1 MSVNIDEVYGS
12 IKISDEVIAS
22 TAAIAATQV
31 EGVAELTG
39 GISESISNIIGKSTQ
54 TKGIKVNVNEDNVVI
69 DIYIIVNYGV
79 KIPEVAWNVQENVK
93 KEIEKITGISVKAIN
108 IHVQGV
114 EFNIN
119 NEDNKDYIKEPVTQK
134 KKKME
139 IDL

>member
-39 GISESISNIIGKSTQ
+39 GISESISNIIGKSTLA
-54 TKGIKVNVNEDNVVI
+54 KGIKVNVNEDNVLI

-79 KIPEVAWNVQENVK
+79 KIPEVAWNVQESVK
-93 KEIEKITGISVKAIN
+93 KEIEKITGITVQAIN

-114 EFNIN
+114 EFN
-119 NEDNKDYIKEPVTQK
+119 NKIDDKDPAKEPVTQK
-134 KKKME
+134 KKKVE